1 MDSQKHFQEN
11 HYIMV
16 NNAISSDICHML
28 YYYQKLATRRLIF
41 FEQQDKE
48 VQDKFFVNDMDN
60 LVFGDFQDIQ
70 SPGTYSCYGD
80 LIFDT
85 LNLILLP
92 KMEEIT
98 GMKLIP
104 TYSYHRLYRHGDDLK
119 KHRDRKSC
127 DISTTICLGYDISNL
142 SKEEQ
147 QDYAW
152 PIFVASENLETHKA
166 PLKPGDMLVYRGER
180 LDHWREPFE
189 GVNNGQVFLHY
200 NKAEDKDN
208 LYDGRPELGLP
219 SGFKKKN
226 G

>member
-1 MDSQKHFQEN
+1 MAIDTKKYYKDHKYCVIRNFLSKEMSYFLYQYALMRARRAATF
-11 HYIMV
+11 YI
-16 NNAISSDICHML
+16 SRYKDYRPDIDGT
-28 YYYQKLATRRLIF
+28 Y
-41 FEQQDKE
+41 EDK
-48 VQDKFFVNDMDN
+48 QA
-60 LVFGDFQDIQ
+60 
-70 SPGTYSCYGD
+70 PRTYSCYAD
-80 LIFDT
+80 PAMET
-85 LNLILLP
+85 LLDKSTL
-92 KMEEIT
+92 KMREIT
-98 GMKLIP
+98 GLKLIP
-104 TYSYHRLYRHGDDLK
+104 TYSYHRLYKHGDDLK

-152 PIFVASENLETHKA
+152 PIWVASETLQPHKA

-180 LDHWREPFE
+180 LDHWRLPFD

-200 NKAEDKDN
+200 NKAEDTDN

-219 SGFKKKN
+219 SGFKTHN

>member
-1 MDSQKHFQEN
+1 MDSKTYFQKN
-11 HYIMV
+11 DYIMV
-16 NNAISSDICHML
+16 NNAVTPDVCHML
-28 YYYQKLATRRLIF
+28 YYYMKLATRRLIF
-41 FEQQDKE
+41 LEQQDKE
-48 VQDKFFVNDMDN
+48 IQDKFFVNDLDN
-60 LVFGDFQDIQ
+60 LVFGDFKDIQ
-70 SPGTYSCYGD
+70 APGTFSMYGD

-85 LNLILLP
+85 LNLLLLP

-98 GMKLIP
+98 GLKLIP
-104 TYSYHRLYRHGDDLK
+104 TYSYYRLYKHGDDLK

-142 SKEEQ
+142 KEEEKK
-147 QDYAW
+147 DYSW
-152 PIFVASENLETHKA
+152 PIWVASEKMLPHKA

-180 LDHWREPFE
+180 LDHWRDRFE

-219 SGFKKKN
+219 SGFKN
-226 G
+226 A

>member
-1 MDSQKHFQEN
+1 
-11 HYIMV
+11 MV
-16 NNAISSDICHML
+16 NNAISPDICQLL

-41 FEQQDKE
+41 LEQQSKE
-48 VQDKFFVNDMDN
+48 VKDKFLVDDRND
-60 LVFGDFQDIQ
+60 LIYGDFNDIQ

-85 LNLILLP
+85 LNLMLLP

-104 TYSYHRLYRHGDDLK
+104 TYSYHRLYKHGDELK

-127 DISTTICLGYDISNL
+127 DISTTVCLGNDVSNL
-142 SKEEQ
+142 SKEKQ
-147 QDYAW
+147 KDYAW
-152 PIFVASENLETHKA
+152 PIWVASETLLPHKA

-180 LDHWREPFE
+180 LDHWRLPFD

-208 LYDGRPELGLP
+208 LYDGRPELGLT
-219 SGFKKKN
+219 SGFKKNN